1 MPDIK
6 GVKILMDNNRYDMA
20 KKVGFISLTMNIFL
34 SGIKIIV
41 GYISGSRALVADGF
55 HSVSDVLSTV
65 IVIVSVKISRQPPD
79 KEHPYG
85 HGKAESIATKLLGII
100 LILTGLG
107 IGRSAV
113 TNILQGNISIPTNA
127 ALVVVI
133 LSIGV
138 KEVLYHYIIRVGR
151 RTDNKTLIADA
162 YHHRSDALSSIAAL
176 IGIGGAIIGY
186 PIADSIASLV
196 VALFIIKVGVNILLE
211 AINELMDAVPNQE
224 KREAIIED
232 IERLDNVI
240 EVGNIKLRAYGPHL
254 YIDIAVVVEDDL
266 TVIEGHTVAVIV
278 KERIKELNSNVE
290 EVLVH
295 IDPEVVYRNN

>member
-1 MPDIK
+1 
-6 GVKILMDNNRYDMA
+6 MDNNRYDMA